1 MTTTTMVIL
10 TCRTT
15 IQGVVGRNSDGCSLL
30 SSTLLFVVTM
40 WHGENTLRP
49 KHGRKFV
56 GYNWPWMTLPLEYIK
71 RLSPL
76 CGLHR
81 WERRFLR
88 ANPIVNYISRWLW
101 HVYKTKKNS
110 CCRFT
115 TQPSRWWCV
124 KCTSRPA
131 MQPDSFCILGTH
143 PADPKLKDWKNFEA
157 SSVLQSTS

>member
-56 GYNWPWMTLPLEYIK
+56 GYNWP
-71 RLSPL
+71 
-76 CGLHR
+76 
-81 WERRFLR
+81 
-88 ANPIVNYISRWLW
+88 
-101 HVYKTKKNS
+101 
-110 CCRFT
+110 
-115 TQPSRWWCV
+115 
-124 KCTSRPA
+124 
-131 MQPDSFCILGTH
+131 
-143 PADPKLKDWKNFEA
+143 
-157 SSVLQSTS
+157 